1 MSKVD
6 RRVSWSKT
14 TAQFQIEAVLGAFI
28 FFKKKSFS
36 FTPLLHG
43 GVHNAQNTTLAQPRT
58 DVCLALSKK
67 QIRAVHWSPYDENE
81 LSVVHCYGQVEVE

>member
-1 MSKVD
+1 MSDLERCQKLTGGYLDVKLQ
-6 RRVSWSKT
+6 RNFKLKRYW
-14 TAQFQIEAVLGAFI
+14 VLLF

-58 DVCLALSKK
+58 EVCLALSKK
-67 QIRAVHWSPYDENE
+67 QIRAVH
-81 LSVVHCYGQVEVE
+81 